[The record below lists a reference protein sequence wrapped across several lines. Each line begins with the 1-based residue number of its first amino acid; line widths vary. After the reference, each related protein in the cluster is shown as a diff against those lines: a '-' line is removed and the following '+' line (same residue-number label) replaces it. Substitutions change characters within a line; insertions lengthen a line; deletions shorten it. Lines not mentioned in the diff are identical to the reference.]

1 MKTQV
6 SEKLIGDILA
16 LESYMKNILGYT
28 DEEIDDI
35 KHGINPFKKSKIAEA
50 KFKKLTTEL
59 NELMEAERNA
69 VLEEILKED

>member
-6 SEKLIGDILA
+6 SEKLVGDILA

-35 KHGINPFKKSKIAEA
+35 KHGIDPFKKKSKIVEVRFE
-50 KFKKLTTEL
+50 KPSNILTE
-59 NELMEAERNA
+59 EEKNA
-69 VLEEILKED
+69 LLQEVFIKD